1 MGDYNQLPAFM
12 PIALWGPI
20 TVSVCE
26 LFHAISHSFYPSIC
40 FQEENPP
47 PSFGQLVLWLWV
59 SCLSPF
65 LPTGHLQLPEVT
77 SSWTVN
83 TLGAIL
89 DCQIFSW
96 EYILGN
102 FDAGKD
108 WGQEEKRVTE
118 DEMVGWHHRLSG
130 HKFMQTPG
138 DSEGQ
143 ESLVCC
149 SPWGDKESDT
159 TERLNSNTMQRRRM
173 DFFFFLVQTK
183 LTHSQQI
190 DLFISAYSQ
199 LQRWVHVPVCESH
212 HPSSGQSNA
221 WVLGNRNCFKSFLFY
236 IGVSPINN
244 VVIVSGGQQRDSA
257 THIHEPILPQ
267 TPLPTRLP
275 HDMEQ
280 SSLSFIMGPYWL
292 SILNIAV
299 CTCPSHTH

>member
-1 MGDYNQLPAFM
+1 MGDCNQLPAFM

-26 LFHAISHSFYPSIC
+26 LFHAISLSFYPSIC
-40 FQEENPP
+40 FQEENPHH
-47 PSFGQLVLWLWV
+47 SFGQLVLWLWV
-59 SCLSPF
+59 SCFSPL

-108 WGQEEKRVTE
+108 WGQKEKRVTE
-118 DEMVGWHHRLSG
+118 DEMVGWHHWLSG

-149 SPWGDKESDT
+149 SPWGDKESDIT
-159 TERLNSNTMQRRRM
+159 GWLNNSTMQRRHM

-183 LTHSQQI
+183 LTYCQQI
-190 DLFISAYSQ
+190 DLFISAYSFNSKDGCMCQ
-199 LQRWVHVPVCESH
+199 CVSHVIP
-212 HPSSGQSNA
+212 P
-221 WVLGNRNCFKSFLFY
+221 LGNLMFECWGTVTVLKAFY
-236 IGVSPINN
+236 F
-244 VVIVSGGQQRDSA
+244 
-257 THIHEPILPQ
+257 ILEYRQ
-267 TPLPTRLP
+267 LTTL
-275 HDMEQ
+275 
-280 SSLSFIMGPYWL
+280 G
-292 SILNIAV
+292 
-299 CTCPSHTH
+299 